1 MIMWDLFLKGWL
13 VGVGIISIYAIEK
26 YYRKK
31 ELIQLQEKLIRIIN
45 NLENQNE
52 ELTEENV
59 KLIDGCRE
67 HYQKIETYLKQN
79 NLK

>member
-1 MIMWDLFLKGWL
+1 MFDLLLKGWL
-13 VGVGIISIYAIEK
+13 VGVGIFSVYAIEK

-45 NLENQNE
+45 NLENENE
-52 ELTEENV
+52 EMTEKNV
-59 KLIDGCRE
+59 KLIEGCRE
-67 HYQKIETYLKQN
+67 HYQKIDEYLKQN